1 MRTLQ
6 PTSLELPP
14 VGRLRTIAAA
24 ALLAGPPV
32 LGFISG
38 GFFEAPRLWAGLI
51 VWVGVAVLTA
61 TGHVRLPPRGPGRVA
76 LLALA
81 GLAAWMTASIAWSP
95 LRDPALADAERVW
108 MYAGYL
114 LLASALLRGATAR
127 LVEPLLAAG
136 TLVVGGYATA
146 TRLLPTLVP
155 SEHSASAGARLD
167 QPLTYWNAL
176 GAVMAVGIV
185 LLLRIASDETRPRA
199 LRAAALAAVP
209 VNGLALY
216 LTFSRGSL
224 AAVAVGVITLLV
236 LERNRRA
243 TAIAVAGLACAGTV
257 AALASAFPAVDS
269 LAGDAATQRNAG
281 LAVLAGLVLA
291 CGLAALAEHAITR
304 GAADRLRSRRALA
317 AAALALAAL
326 VAAGV
331 FAVSR
336 QPAAP
341 PHGAPSI
348 GGELPTTRARL
359 STLRSNRYDYWKVA
373 LHGFADK
380 PFSGVG
386 AHGFQQL
393 WLQRRPIR
401 ENAQDAHSLY
411 IETAAELG
419 IVGVALLLGFLGG
432 VIACLRRLLARPS
445 GRALA
450 IGWTAAS
457 ACWLVHAG
465 VDWDWEMP
473 AVSLLFLA
481 IAGAAIGTAGEQ
493 LVEGDRGQH
502 DQRRLG
508 REAEARYA
516 VVEDG
521 HGAHQQGKRDQ
532 R

>member
-1 MRTLQ
+1 
-6 PTSLELPP
+6 
-14 VGRLRTIAAA
+14 VGRPRTIAAA
-24 ALLAGPPV
+24 ALLAGPTL
-32 LGFISG
+32 LGFMSG

-51 VWVGVAVLTA
+51 VWVAVAVLA
-61 TGHVRLPPRGPGRVA
+61 AAGHVQLPARGPALVA
-76 LLALA
+76 FLGLA
-81 GLAAWMTASIAWSP
+81 GLAAWTAASIAWSP

-114 LLASALLRGATAR
+114 LLASALLRGAAAR

-136 TLVVGGYATA
+136 TLVVGGYADA

-185 LLLRIASDETRPRA
+185 LLLRIAADETRPRA
-199 LRAAALAAVP
+199 MRTAALAGVP

-224 AAVAVGVITLLV
+224 AAVTVGVITLVV
-236 LERNRRA
+236 LERSRRA

-269 LAGDAATQRNAG
+269 LAGDPAKQRNEG
-281 LAVLAGLVLA
+281 LVVLAGLALA

-304 GAADRLRSRRALA
+304 GAADRLRSPRAVA

-326 VAAGV
+326 VAGGI

-336 QPAAP
+336 QPE
-341 PHGAPSI
+341 APSQTVPSS
-348 GGELPTTRARL
+348 GAQLPTTRARL
-359 STLRSNRYDYWKVA
+359 ATLRSNRYDYWKVA

-380 PFSGVG
+380 PFNGVG

-393 WLQRRPIR
+393 WLQRRTIR
-401 ENAQDAHSLY
+401 ESAQDAHSLY

-419 IVGVALLLGFLGG
+419 IVGIALLAAFLGG
-432 VIACLRRLLARPS
+432 VIACLRRLLTRPA
-445 GRALA
+445 GRVLA
-450 IGWTAAS
+450 TGWAAAS

-465 VDWDWEMP
+465 LDWDWEMP

-481 IAGAAIGTAGEQ
+481 IAGAAIGTAGKQ
-493 LVEGDRGQH
+493 LVDSDGRQH
-502 DQRRLG
+502 DQRGLG
-508 REAEARYA
+508 REAEAGYA
-516 VVEDG
+516 VVEDSD
-521 HGAHQQGKRDQ
+521 GAHQQRERDQ